1 MLNSFDALLPCTCS
15 CALGLNRRRRM
26 GSMQRLIGG
35 KTAEDLKG
43 SGTNLNHAVYKTVS
57 PKEDSLFGDD
67 HVRSRATLAE

>member
-1 MLNSFDALLPCTCS
+1 
-15 CALGLNRRRRM
+15 M